1 MTDDDD
7 RDPPL
12 LVLAFHQGE
21 YFGCRPTLIHLLDIA
36 GSATQADGPSLTP
49 LEEASRVLEYWCE
62 KYSSPVADSG
72 NITVFIGRETD
83 DGHVEP
89 LARLDIVVADGKAW
103 TTVVRSDYPSE
114 DMGPT
119 CVDENDGVTAVTWKV
134 LSAKGECL

>member
-1 MTDDDD
+1 MIDDCDK
-7 RDPPL
+7 DPQM
-12 LVLAFHQGE
+12 LVLSFHEGE
-21 YFGCRPTLIHLLDIA
+21 YLGPTPKLKHLLDIS
-36 GSATQADGPSLTP
+36 GSATRPDGPALAP
-49 LEEASRVLEYWCE
+49 LEEASYVLEYWCE
-62 KYSSPVADSG
+62 KYSSPVAVGG

-83 DGHVEP
+83 DGHVES

-119 CVDENDGVTAVTWKV
+119 CVDEDDGVAAVTWKV